1 MRRIDSHGAAH
12 RIAGGPSPSSPH
24 PAFKGIPFK
33 KNRMARTSSLDT
45 EIRSRIETF
54 LAEISTMVRDSAF
67 QAVREALG
75 GEGGGSGGN
84 GAPARRG
91 PGRPRGS
98 GAQANAGAASGN
110 GRKKAGRRGS
120 RGGKRSSE
128 EMDAMTELIELHIRQ
143 SPGQGAEQIGKAVGL
158 STKDMALPIR
168 KLLAARSIRTE
179 GQRRGT
185 KYFAGGGLG
194 SSGGGGRKAK
204 AQRKSKGARKRSRKG
219 GRKGARASSAAGKSA
234 PAAAA

>member
-1 MRRIDSHGAAH
+1 MT
-12 RIAGGPSPSSPH
+12 
-24 PAFKGIPFK
+24 
-33 KNRMARTSSLDT
+33 RTSALDT

-54 LAEISTMVRDSAF
+54 LAEISAMVRESAL
-67 QAVREALG
+67 QAVLEVLG
-75 GEGGGSGGN
+75 GEGGGTGN

-91 PGRPRGS
+91 PGQSRGL
-98 GAQANAGAASGN
+98 GAQASSGAAAGN
-110 GRKKAGRRGS
+110 GRKKAARRAS

-143 SPGQGAEQIGKAVGL
+143 NPGQGAEQIGKAVGL

-185 KYFAGGGLG
+185 KYFAGGGSG
-194 SSGGGGRKAK
+194 SPSGGGRKARG
-204 AQRKSKGARKRSRKG
+204 QRKSKGQRKG
-219 GRKGARASSAAGKSA
+219 RRKAGSSK
-234 PAAAA
+234 